1 MIIITNQK
9 KSMKTKTKNTIIVI
23 CGVAVLLVV
32 LWLAQCLLVP
42 KYMSDI
48 HEGALISEY
57 YNETVEH
64 DVVFVGDC
72 EVYENFSPIT
82 MWEKY
87 GISSYIRG
95 SAQQLIWQSYYLL
108 EDIFKYETPE
118 VVVFNVLSMKYGEPQ
133 SESYNRL
140 NLDGMRLSSSKIKA
154 VKASMTEDEDLITY
168 IFPLLRYHDRWRE
181 VSGEDVQYM
190 FSRDEVGHS
199 GYLMQCGVRPVESIP
214 APIPL
219 EDYNFAD
226 VCWQYLDKMRELCQE
241 NGSELILI
249 KAPSLYPHWYEEW
262 ETQIVE
268 YSGKHGLKYYNLLT
282 VGEDIGI
289 DWSTDTY
296 DMGLH
301 LNVYGAEKLS
311 DYFGK
316 ILAEE
321 VGVPDRRNDAE
332 FVSVWTEK
340 CERYYNKKEECLK

>member
-1 MIIITNQK
+1 
-9 KSMKTKTKNTIIVI
+9 MKNKTKNIIV
-23 CGVAVLLVV
+23 VALGMAILLVV

-48 HEGALISEY
+48 PEGALIAEY
-57 YNETVEH
+57 YNETVAH

-154 VKASMTEDEDLITY
+154 VQASMTEDEDLITY

-181 VSGEDVQYM
+181 ISGEDVKYM
-190 FSRDEVGHS
+190 FSRDEIGHS

-214 APIPL
+214 VPIPL
-219 EDYNFAD
+219 EDYSFAD

-262 ETQIVE
+262 EAQIVE
-268 YSGKHGLKYYNLLT
+268 YAEKYGLKYYNLLP
-282 VGEDIGI
+282 VSDEIGI

-316 ILAEE
+316 ILSEDI
-321 VGVPDRRNDAE
+321 GVTDRRNDAK
-332 FVSVWTEK
+332 FTSVWTEK

>member
-1 MIIITNQK
+1 
-9 KSMKTKTKNTIIVI
+9 MKTKTKNIV
-23 CGVAVLLVV
+23 VVLLAVAILIAA

-48 HEGALISEY
+48 PEGALIAEY
-57 YNETVEH
+57 YNETVPH

-72 EVYENFSPIT
+72 EVYENFSPVT
-82 MWEKY
+82 MWERY

-118 VVVFNVLSMKYGEPQ
+118 VIVFNVLSMKYGEPQ

-154 VKASMTEDEDLITY
+154 VRASMTEEENLITY

-181 VSGEDVQYM
+181 ISGDDVKYM

-199 GYLMQCGVRPVESIP
+199 GYLMQCGVRPVETIP
-214 APIPL
+214 TPIPL
-219 EDYNFAD
+219 EDYAFAG
-226 VCWQYLDKMRELCQE
+226 VCWEYLDKMRELCQKH
-241 NGSELILI
+241 GSELILI

-262 ETQIVE
+262 ESQIVE
-268 YSGKHGLKYYNLLT
+268 YANKYGLKYYNLLA
-282 VGEDIGI
+282 VSDEIGI
-289 DWSTDTY
+289 DWSADTY

-311 DYFGK
+311 DYFGQ
-316 ILAEE
+316 ILSDE
-321 VGVPDRRNDAE
+321 VGVSDRRNDAE
-332 FVSVWTEK
+332 YADIWVGK
-340 CERYYNKKEECLK
+340 CEKYYIEKEENLK

>member
-1 MIIITNQK
+1 
-9 KSMKTKTKNTIIVI
+9 MKNKTKNIIF
-23 CGVAVLLVV
+23 VALGMAILLVV

-42 KYMSDI
+42 KYMLDI
-48 HEGALISEY
+48 PEGALIAEY
-57 YNETVEH
+57 YNETVAH

-108 EDIFKYETPE
+108 EDIFKYETPD
-118 VVVFNVLSMKYGEPQ
+118 VVVFNVLSMKYGQPQ

-154 VKASMTEDEDLITY
+154 VQASMTEDEDLITY

-181 VSGEDVQYM
+181 ISGEDVKYM
-190 FSRDEVGHS
+190 FSRDEIGHS

-262 ETQIVE
+262 EAQIVE
-268 YSGKHGLKYYNLLT
+268 YAEKYGLKYYNLLP
-282 VGEDIGI
+282 VSDEIGI

-316 ILAEE
+316 ILSEE

-332 FVSVWTEK
+332 FVSVWTKK